1 MLENVFKFKKNEVEK
16 VKMVFRW
23 KLKEKKILILQ
34 LLNVKI
40 WKCKWSMKCSWNYL
54 NKYEPFRTEFNKT
67 KWRFQS
73 KIFSYI
79 KFNFNFNLHLHLA
92 RKIN

>member
-1 MLENVFKFKKNEVEK
+1 
-16 VKMVFRW
+16 
-23 KLKEKKILILQ
+23 
-34 LLNVKI
+34 
-40 WKCKWSMKCSWNYL
+40 MKYSWNYL

-79 KFNFNFNLHLHLA
+79 KFNFNFNLIHLA
-92 RKIN
+92 GKIN